1 MNNELALQIAS
12 GIGSATALFTWPK
25 LYAQVVS
32 TRLKTKGLRTKR
44 WNELLEKGKWRTALP
59 ILLEDAFAEAHGY
72 SISDRDIRFSLG
84 RSNTHSL
91 LRDLR
96 QCKGMVR
103 LNENQNA
110 FVSTRGKEWL
120 SFRQKSILTFVIG
133 YMPFGA
139 LFIFAPFIAAKTS
152 PEAQIFLLV
161 FTFLTMALGVFAAG
175 WLEAA
180 HRVVNGLDLR
190 YPAWGDEMPSSL
202 RDTPNLPSVTPLAAN
217 DAA

>member
-44 WNELLEKGKWRTALP
+44 WNELLEKDKWRTALP
-59 ILLEDAFAEAHGY
+59 ILLEDAFAEAHGF

-84 RSNTHSL
+84 RSNTRSL

-103 LNENQNA
+103 LNENQSA

-120 SFRQKSILTFVIG
+120 SFRQKSIVTFVIG

-139 LFIFAPFIAAKTS
+139 LFIFAPAIAAKTS

-180 HRVVNGLDLR
+180 YRVVNGLDLR
-190 YPAWGDEMPSSL
+190 YPAWRDEMPSSL
-202 RDTPNLPSVTPLAAN
+202 SDTPNLPSVTPLAAN